1 MRFVLRPEHRQLP
14 LAVPEPE
21 LDVLRR
27 PDEVSP
33 AVQPGVPGL
42 AAPVVNV
49 LQLPDWEV
57 AVHVAVDQR
66 PLAQSRHSLS
76 ERSRVSRL
84 DWTRSL
90 VTS

>member
-1 MRFVLRPEHRQLP
+1 MFLLRPEYRQVSL
-14 LAVPEPE
+14 LVPQPE
-21 LDVLRR
+21 LDLLLR
-27 PDEVSP
+27 PDVARP

>member
-14 LAVPEPE
+14 LGVPEPE

-42 AAPVVNV
+42 AAPVVDV
-49 LQLPDWEV
+49 LHLPHLQLAE
-57 AVHVAVDQR
+57 HVAVDHGGV
-66 PLAQSRHSLS
+66 PEPGHS
-76 ERSRVSRL
+76 VSGHDDVVSGVRCK
-84 DWTRSL
+84 
-90 VTS
+90 V